1 MTREKRFWSWVGI
14 VVVLVGSIFVFRSVL
29 MPFVAGAVI
38 AYFLDPALDRMVR
51 QGMSRLLATILLSG
65 LFFAIV
71 TSVFILIV
79 PLLQAQIVGFAKLLP
94 SLIETATQY
103 LSPFQDALRENL
115 SSERVAVLTDATK
128 SFGSELV
135 GWTLAL
141 LKGVFEGGVAFF
153 NLLALV
159 FITPLVTFYL
169 LRDWDVI
176 IAKVD
181 QWLPRDHAETVRE
194 IISSIDKTIAGFV
207 RGQGIVILFLAAF
220 YGTGL
225 TLTGLDF
232 GLLVGVGAGLISFVP
247 YFGMLIG
254 LTTSLTIAVVQFGEW
269 LPVVLVL
276 AVFGLGQVVESFYL
290 TPKLIGESVG
300 LHALWVIFAL
310 MAGGALFGFTGVLLA
325 IPVAATIGVLL
336 RFFLIRYQ
344 ESPLFLGRHTITPTQ
359 GAEDE

>member
-1 MTREKRFWSWVGI
+1 MTRGKRFWSWVGI
-14 VVVLVGSIFVFRSVL
+14 VLVLVGSTFVFRSVL

-51 QGMSRLLATILLSG
+51 EGMSRLLATILLTV

-71 TSVFILIV
+71 TSVIILIV
-79 PLLQAQIVGFAKLLP
+79 PLLQAQVFGFAKVLP

-103 LSPFQDALRENL
+103 LTPIQDALRENL
-115 SSERVAVLTDATK
+115 SSDRMAVLKDATT

-135 GWTLAL
+135 GWTLEL
-141 LKGVFEGGVAFF
+141 LRGVFEGGVAFV

-176 IAKVD
+176 IAKID
-181 QWLPRDHAETVRE
+181 QWLPRDHAETVRG
-194 IISSIDKTIAGFV
+194 IIRSIDETIAGFV

-220 YGTGL
+220 YGIGL

-232 GLLVGVGAGLISFVP
+232 GLLIGIGAGLISFVP

-254 LTTSLTIAVVQFGEW
+254 LAISLTVAVVQFGEW
-269 LPVVLVL
+269 APVVFVL
-276 AVFGLGQVVESFYL
+276 AVFGSGQIVESFYL
-290 TPKLIGESVG
+290 TPKLVGGSVG

-325 IPVAATIGVLL
+325 IPVAATIGVLV
-336 RFFLIRYQ
+336 RFFLIRYL
-344 ESPLFLGRHTITPTQ
+344 ESALYLGRNTTASISD
-359 GAEDE
+359 AEEK